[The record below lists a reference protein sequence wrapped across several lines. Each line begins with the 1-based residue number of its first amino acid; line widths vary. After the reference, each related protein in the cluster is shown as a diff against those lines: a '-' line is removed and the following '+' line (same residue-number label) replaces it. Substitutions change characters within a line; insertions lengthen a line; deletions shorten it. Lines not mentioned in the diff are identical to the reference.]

1 VSEEAQQPIEITGLS
16 SDGEGIGRLDDG
28 RVAFVEGGVPGDVV
42 ELGEIEERKRF
53 VRAAIARVVTP
64 SADRVEPVCPHVGV
78 CGGCQ
83 WQHVRYEA
91 QLDAK
96 RSIVANALERI
107 GGFDLGEKAEG
118 EMTVV
123 PSPESYGY
131 RARARWVESEAGLGY
146 RGRGTR
152 DVHPVDTCPVLVREG
167 EAALATRTAK
177 MRADAESLEAKS
189 TEGRRDA
196 KKGASGKQRRR
207 APRPTEWVVT
217 VGSGGR
223 AIVVRAAATGGR
235 GGARPEEE
243 TVQLEVM
250 GETLRIGG
258 DTFVQG
264 NALLWE
270 TLAKSVVERC
280 LAPVVT
286 GKPNKLVELYCGAG
300 FFTLPLARAGL
311 SIVAFESDR
320 SALADLG
327 YNLRQARLDRNVNI
341 VPGRVETRRD
351 LERRLK
357 EADVVL
363 VDPPR
368 TGLDEQVTKAIIAA
382 APERVVYLSCNPAT
396 LARDL
401 KRLAEAGYRPGTPTI
416 FDLFPQ
422 TPHVETLVEVTLG

>member
-1 VSEEAQQPIEITGLS
+1 MSEDALQTIEITGLS
-16 SDGEGIGRLDDG
+16 SEGEGIGRLEDG

-42 ELGEIEERKRF
+42 ELGELEERKRF
-53 VRAAIARVVTP
+53 VRAGIARVVTP
-64 SADRVEPVCPHVGV
+64 SPDRVEPACPHVDV

-83 WQHVRYEA
+83 WQHVEYEA

-96 RSIVANALERI
+96 RSIVVNALERI
-107 GGFDLGEKAEG
+107 GGFDLGENAEASLN
-118 EMTVV
+118 VV
-123 PSPESYGY
+123 PSPEPYGY
-131 RARARWVESEAGLGY
+131 RARARWVQSDAGLGY
-146 RGRGTR
+146 RQRGTR
-152 DVHPVDTCPVLVREG
+152 DVQPVDACPVLVREA
-167 EAALATRTAK
+167 EAALASRTAK
-177 MRADAESLEAKS
+177 LRAEAELLEAKNA
-189 TEGRRDA
+189 EGKA
-196 KKGASGKQRRR
+196 KGKKGGSEKPRRR
-207 APRPTEWVVT
+207 GPRATEWVVT
-217 VGSGGR
+217 VGSDST
-223 AIVVRAAATGGR
+223 AIVVRASATGGR

-243 TVQLEVM
+243 TVHLKVM
-250 GETLRIGG
+250 GESLRIGG

-270 TLAKSVVERC
+270 SLATAVVERC
-280 LAPVVT
+280 LAPGPS
-286 GKPNKLVELYCGAG
+286 GKPQRLVELYCGAG

-311 SIVAFESDR
+311 PIVAFESDR

-327 YNLRQARLDRNVNI
+327 HNLRQARLDRNVNI

-368 TGLDEQVTKAIIAA
+368 TGLDEEVTKAIIAA
-382 APERVVYLSCNPAT
+382 GPERLVYLSCNPAT

-401 KRLAEAGYRPGTPTI
+401 KRLSEAGYRPGTPTI

-422 TPHVETLVEVTLG
+422 TPHVETLVEVTLS